1 MLTERQEYECL
12 DALNEPME
20 LLSHTMFP
28 GHVSVNP
35 FKLYTIETLRPM
47 IAALPP
53 VRVSMLEELLTKLKT
68 ATDKIETNAID
79 NKSRLIKA
87 DVLEWSDAANQG
99 QIDLGQ
105 TRGEYLKRVRVIF
118 GLSSIEALLKL
129 YDVNSGSGMTQVYR
143 S

>member
-53 VRVSMLEELLTKLKT
+53 VRVSMLEELLTKLKA
-68 ATDKIETNAID
+68 ATDKIETNAIE
-79 NKSRLIKA
+79 NKSQLTRA
-87 DVLEWSDAANQG
+87 DVLEWSEKGDPQAE
-99 QIDLGQ
+99 LEQ
-105 TRGEYLKRVRVIF
+105 TRGNYLKRVRTIF

-129 YDVNSGSGMTQVYR
+129 YAVNSGSGMTQIYR